1 MLTPISWQLATVESM
16 AASTAPVTRRTDD
29 LPDAHKLQAQFALA
43 AFATIKTKK
52 LAYISIPITSGRRL
66 YDYMEQNGFTTAAEA
81 KADHAAFFKNVVS
94 PNFDAGLSASN
105 TWAEKLDGA
114 VIAPVEFEKHLRTH
128 DHIDWGQDD
137 FMGMW
142 IPLIDQKIT
151 QMVMIDG
158 WEFSNGSGEEYLQAA
173 LMQMGRAKRSDIE
186 ITDVRGKPL
195 PLDAGIK
202 LLADGF
208 IELTEKGIKARNMA
222 ETLALVLEAEDR
234 FHRERMTG
242 RPAEPAGTPVR
253 KGPKPSVLAYS
264 HEDVA
269 EIRDSVR
276 GILERDYPDILPTLK
291 KISSYDFSPVNKLF
305 NDGKAAPK
313 KTALPALAA

>member
-1 MLTPISWQLATVESM
+1 M
-16 AASTAPVTRRTDD
+16 AASKAVISQRTDD

-52 LAYISIPITSGRRL
+52 LAYVSIPITSGRRL
-66 YDYMEQNGFTTAAEA
+66 YDYMEANGFKTSAEA

-94 PNFDAGLSASN
+94 PNFDAGLSTSKI
-105 TWAEKLDGA
+105 WAEKLDGA
-114 VIAPVEFEKHLRTH
+114 VIAPVEFEKHLRTQSM
-128 DHIDWGQDD
+128 IDWDQDD

-173 LMQMGRAKRSDIE
+173 LMQMGRAKRSNIE
-186 ITDVRGKPL
+186 ITDERGKPL

-202 LLADGF
+202 LLANGF

-222 ETLALVLEAEDR
+222 ETVALLLEAEER

-242 RPAEPAGTPVR
+242 HAAEPPGTPVR
-253 KGPKPSVLAYS
+253 KVTKPSVPSYDRTA
-264 HEDVA
+264 VA
-269 EIRDSVR
+269 AVAGEVR
-276 GILERDYPDILPTLK
+276 GILARDYPDILPTLA
-291 KISSYDFSPVNKLF
+291 KISSYDFSPINKLF
-305 NDGKAAPK
+305 NDGKTAPVK
-313 KTALPALAA
+313 KPVLPALAA